1 MLYGNKIYRLYL
13 ELVDKRKKSKSEF
26 ENVVF
31 DLCDFVGGNADL
43 SVFIESGGLHGLTEN
58 HDYLIWGVNMY
69 QRINWNRVRIRI
81 MDPKLLRDLI
91 FRLDEFAKYSGYDD
105 FEDCFYVEENGL
117 FGEG

>member
-13 ELVDKRKKSKSEF
+13 ELVDKRKKSKNEF

-31 DLCDFVGGNADL
+31 DLCDFVGGNAEL
-43 SVFIESGGLHGLTEN
+43 SVFIEKGGLTGLTETWD
-58 HDYLIWGVNMY
+58 HLWGVNMY
-69 QRINWNRVRIRI
+69 KRINPDRVRIRI
-81 MDPKLLRDLI
+81 MDPKLLRELI
-91 FRLDEFAKYSGYDD
+91 FKLDEWAKYDGYDD